1 MTSQIPQKRIFL
13 TGASGYVGSVI
24 TELAIKDGYQIHG
37 LSRHEEGDSKLR
49 NLGAVPVRGDLTSLE
64 VLRQESKAADIVI
77 HLATAYVFGG
87 EPYETFRPI
96 DTAAVD
102 AIADALAGTDKPLVV
117 TSGTLCVAADPT
129 GAETTEASPA
139 DPAPINTRILT
150 ELHSLDL
157 EKRGVRVMS
166 VRLAPYVY
174 GRGGSGVAQFMGI
187 AAQTVGVTI
196 VDGGKNRTTNVHVD
210 DAARL
215 FLLAAEKGLAGEIY
229 NASSA
234 TDVTSFQISEA
245 IAAAVHVSLRNISLE
260 VAQAQLGQ
268 TISFFLSTE
277 NRASGAKARKELGWD
292 PRGLGILED
301 ISKGSYMEV
310 AKALKKSLGD
320 EERGRR

>member
-24 TELAIKDGYQIHG
+24 TELALKDGYQVHG
-37 LSRHEEGDSKLR
+37 LSRNDSSDSKLR
-49 NLGAVPVRGDLTSLE
+49 NLGAVPIRGDLTSLD
-64 VLRQESKAADIVI
+64 VLRHESQEADIVI

-129 GAETTEASPA
+129 GAETTEASLA
-139 DPAPINTRILT
+139 DPEPINTRILT

-157 EKRGVRVMS
+157 VKRRVRFMS
-166 VRLAPYVY
+166 IRLAPYVY
-174 GRGGSGVAQFMGI
+174 GRSGSGIAQFMGI
-187 AAQTVGVTI
+187 AVQTGGVTI
-196 VDGGKNRTTNVHVD
+196 VNDGKNRTTNVHVD

-215 FLLAAEKGLAGEIY
+215 FLLAAEKGRAGEIY

-245 IAAAVHVSLRNISLE
+245 ISAAVQVPLRDISME
-260 VAQAQLGQ
+260 VAKTQLGQ
-268 TISFFLSTE
+268 TISFFLSVE
-277 NRASGAKARKELGWD
+277 NRASGAKAKKELGWD

-301 ISKGSYMEV
+301 ISKGSYVEV
-310 AKALKKSLGD
+310 AEALRK
-320 EERGRR
+320 

>member
-1 MTSQIPQKRIFL
+1 MTSQTPRKRIFL

-24 TELAIKDGYQIHG
+24 TELAVKDGFEIHG
-37 LSRHEEGDSKLR
+37 LSRNEASDSKLR
-49 NLGAVPVRGDLTSLE
+49 NLGAIPTRGDLTSLD
-64 VLRQESKAADIVI
+64 VLRHESKAADIII

-102 AIADALAGTDKPLVV
+102 AIADALAGTVKPLVV

-139 DPAPINTRILT
+139 DPEPINTRILT
-150 ELHSLDL
+150 ELHSLGL
-157 EKRGVRVMS
+157 AKRGIRVMS
-166 VRLAPYVY
+166 IRLAPYVY

-187 AAQTVGVTI
+187 AAQTGGVTI
-196 VDGGKNRTTNVHVD
+196 VDGGKNRTTNAHVD

-215 FLLAAEKGLAGEIY
+215 FLLAAEKGRTGEVY
-229 NASSA
+229 NASSS

-245 IAAAVHVSLRNISLE
+245 ISAAVKVPLRDINLD
-260 VAQAQLGQ
+260 VAKEQLGQ
-268 TISFFLSTE
+268 TISFFLSAE
-277 NRASGAKARKELGWD
+277 NRASGAKAKEELGWE

-310 AKALKKSLGD
+310 AKALKK
-320 EERGRR
+320 

>member
-24 TELAIKDGYQIHG
+24 TELAIKDGYQIHA
-37 LSRHEEGDSKLR
+37 LSRNGASDSKLR
-49 NLGAVPVRGDLTSLE
+49 NLGAVPIRGDLTSLD
-64 VLRQESKAADIVI
+64 VLRHESKEADIVV

-117 TSGTLCVAADPT
+117 TSGTLCVAANPT
-129 GAETTEASPA
+129 GVETTEVSPA
-139 DPAPINTRILT
+139 DPEPINTRILT

-157 EKRGVRVMS
+157 VKRGVRVMS
-166 VRLAPYVY
+166 IRLAPYVY
-174 GRGGSGVAQFMGI
+174 GRGGSGIAQFMGI
-187 AAQTVGVTI
+187 AVQTGGVTI
-196 VDGGKNRTTNVHVD
+196 VNGGKNRTTNVHVD

-215 FLLAAEKGLAGEIY
+215 FLLVAEKGRAGEIY

-234 TDVTSFQISEA
+234 TDVTSFELSEA
-245 IAAAVHVSLRNISLE
+245 ISAAVRVPLRDISME
-260 VAQAQLGQ
+260 VAMKQLGQ

-301 ISKGSYMEV
+301 IRKGSYVEV
-310 AKALKKSLGD
+310 AKALEK
-320 EERGRR
+320 

>member
-24 TELAIKDGYQIHG
+24 TELALQDGYQIHG
-37 LSRHEEGDSKLR
+37 LSRNDSSDSKLR
-49 NLGAVPVRGDLTSLE
+49 NLGAVPIRGDLTSLD
-64 VLRQESKAADIVI
+64 VLRHESQEADIII

-129 GAETTEASPA
+129 GAETTEASLA
-139 DPAPINTRILT
+139 DPEPINTRILT

-157 EKRGVRVMS
+157 VKRRIRVMS
-166 VRLAPYVY
+166 IRLAPYVY
-174 GRGGSGVAQFMGI
+174 GRSGSGIAQFMGI
-187 AAQTVGVTI
+187 AAQTGGVTI

-215 FLLAAEKGLAGEIY
+215 FLLAAEKGRAGEIY

-245 IAAAVHVSLRNISLE
+245 ISAAVQVPLRDISME
-260 VAQAQLGQ
+260 VAKTQLGQ
-268 TISFFLSTE
+268 TISFFLSVE
-277 NRASGAKARKELGWD
+277 NRASGAKAKKELGWD

-301 ISKGSYMEV
+301 ISKGSYVEV
-310 AKALKKSLGD
+310 AKALRK
-320 EERGRR
+320 

>member
-1 MTSQIPQKRIFL
+1 MTSQTPQKRIFL

-37 LSRHEEGDSKLR
+37 LSRNEESDSKLR
-49 NLGAVPVRGDLTSLE
+49 NLGTVPVRGDLTSLD
-64 VLRQESKAADIVI
+64 VIRHESKAADVVI

-87 EPYETFRPI
+87 EPYETFRHI

-129 GAETTEASPA
+129 GAETTETSPA
-139 DPAPINTRILT
+139 DPEPINTRILT

-157 EKRGVRVMS
+157 AKRGVRVMS
-166 VRLAPYVY
+166 IRLAPYVY
-174 GRGGSGVAQFMGI
+174 GRGGSGIAQFMGI
-187 AAQTVGVTI
+187 AAQTGGVTI
-196 VDGGKNRTTNVHVD
+196 VNGGKNRTTNAHVD

-215 FLLAAEKGLAGEIY
+215 FLLAAEKGRAGEIY

-234 TDVTSFQISEA
+234 TDVTSLELSEA
-245 IAAAVHVSLRNISLE
+245 ISAAVQVPLRDISME
-260 VAQAQLGQ
+260 IAKEQLGQ

-301 ISKGSYMEV
+301 ISKGSYVEV
-310 AKALKKSLGD
+310 AKALKK
-320 EERGRR
+320 

>member
-1 MTSQIPQKRIFL
+1 MTSQPPQQRIFL

-24 TELAIKDGYQIHG
+24 TELALKNGYQIHG
-37 LSRHEEGDSKLR
+37 LSRNKSSDSKLR
-49 NLGAVPVRGDLTSLE
+49 SLGAVPIRGDLTSLD
-64 VLRQESKAADIVI
+64 VIRHESKAADVVI

-129 GAETTEASPA
+129 GAETTETSPA
-139 DPAPINTRILT
+139 DPEPINTRILT

-157 EKRGVRVMS
+157 AKRGVRVMS
-166 VRLAPYVY
+166 IRLAPYVY

-187 AAQTVGVTI
+187 AAQTGGVTI
-196 VDGGKNRTTNVHVD
+196 VNGGKKRTTNVHVD

-215 FLLAAEKGLAGEIY
+215 FLLAAEKGRAGEIY

-234 TDVTSFQISEA
+234 TDVTSFELSEA
-245 IAAAVHVSLRNISLE
+245 ISAAVQVPLRDISME
-260 VAQAQLGQ
+260 IAKEQLGQ

-301 ISKGSYMEV
+301 ISKGSYVEV
-310 AKALKKSLGD
+310 AKALKK
-320 EERGRR
+320 

>member
-1 MTSQIPQKRIFL
+1 MTSQPPQQRIFL

-24 TELAIKDGYQIHG
+24 TELALKNGYQIHG
-37 LSRHEEGDSKLR
+37 LSRNKSSDSKLR
-49 NLGAVPVRGDLTSLE
+49 SLGAVPIRGDLTSLD
-64 VLRQESKAADIVI
+64 VIRHESKAADVVI

-129 GAETTEASPA
+129 GAETTETSPA
-139 DPAPINTRILT
+139 DPEPINTRILT

-157 EKRGVRVMS
+157 AKRGVRVMS
-166 VRLAPYVY
+166 IRLAPYVY

-187 AAQTVGVTI
+187 AAQTGGVTI
-196 VDGGKNRTTNVHVD
+196 VNGGKKRTTNVHVD

-215 FLLAAEKGLAGEIY
+215 FLLAAEKGRA
-229 NASSA
+229 
-234 TDVTSFQISEA
+234 IS
-245 IAAAVHVSLRNISLE
+245 AAVQVPLRDISME
-260 VAQAQLGQ
+260 IAKEQLGQ

-301 ISKGSYMEV
+301 ISKGSYVEV
-310 AKALKKSLGD
+310 AKALKK
-320 EERGRR
+320 